1 MIHRVPVSLERV
13 GLRALPAAFE
23 AGIRARR
30 RPPEWRRPA
39 IRA

>member
-30 RPPEWRRPA
+30 RPEWRRPA